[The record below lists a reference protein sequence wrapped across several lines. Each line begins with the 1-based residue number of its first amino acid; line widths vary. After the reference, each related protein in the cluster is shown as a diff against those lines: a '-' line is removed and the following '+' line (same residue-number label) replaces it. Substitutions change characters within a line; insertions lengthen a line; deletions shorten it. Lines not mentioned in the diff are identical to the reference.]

1 MSNSR
6 SIVRPLVFA
15 LCVGVTI
22 AGLLNVYGD
31 NHEVVGK
38 AETAACGGAACAVT
52 MTRAER
58 SAISQSFTFQT
69 RLVEKGRRDDG
80 ASVDVVCQRAFWLVG
95 EYTCTRQGDPSGPTQ

>member
-1 MSNSR
+1 
-6 SIVRPLVFA
+6 
-15 LCVGVTI
+15 
-22 AGLLNVYGD
+22 
-31 NHEVVGK
+31 VGK

-69 RLVEKGRRDDG
+69 RLVEKGRSDDG

-95 EYTCTRQGDPSGPTQ
+95 EYTCTRQGAPSAH

>member
-1 MSNSR
+1 VSNSR

-31 NHEVVGK
+31 NQEIVSK
-38 AETAACGGAACAVT
+38 AETAACGAEACAVT
-52 MTRAER
+52 LTRLER

-69 RLVEKGRRDDG
+69 RLTEKGSS
-80 ASVDVVCQRAFWLVG
+80 ASGSTVDVVCKREFWLVG
-95 EYTCTRQGDPSGPTQ
+95 AYNCTKQGAP

>member
-31 NHEVVGK
+31 NHEVVSK

-69 RLVEKGRRDDG
+69 RLVEKGGSDSG

-95 EYTCTRQGDPSGPTQ
+95 EYTCTRQGEGSGATR